1 MASKWKRKKGLE
13 PDKDVVAVDTTE
25 LSPLGHC
32 LLEQFAAG
40 ASGPS
45 IQKLALAA
53 TKTFGESP
61 ADLIDLA
68 SLGNFGRNPGN
79 CAEQLTTR
87 YCKSEAGNL
96 PRPYLLEVPVRVRSN
111 VDCAVSVVT
120 KDVAIYLPHDWFA
133 WVVSDHIS
141 EDATEVLTGLS
152 GLQKFWSEHNKS
164 DPKLKG
170 NPISKQKMEKYV
182 PFVVHGDGGA
192 FQRNDSINVLSM
204 RSLLSAANVGLS
216 QFLLFSIPKACVNK
230 SDDIE
235 EDTMHHIWRAL
246 AWSFEALFRGVH
258 PVADHQGV
266 VFALSG
272 DGVTAHI
279 LANCCFD
286 FVMKPGWV
294 GGQDVK
300 MKALFHRV
308 LQQYEELCIASENR
322 IGRLQPSNFCNPKNK
337 FGQFPSMSGIK
348 ARHLRYLVPCFREIC
363 DHEKD
368 ERKPYTVHRW
378 SCLHH
383 MEIVYQCL
391 EKASLHLDPGA
402 RRRIAS
408 SMDLC
413 LQHYTK
419 CCKLC
424 MQEGFLQWNITHKHH
439 LSCHLAAQAQYL
451 NPKFVS
457 TYTGETMVGYMA
469 SLGHA
474 CLNGTPPHLVPE
486 KVCWRFRLGM
496 WLKLLGQDFAED
508 EA

>member
-1 MASKWKRKKGLE
+1 M
-13 PDKDVVAVDTTE
+13 
-25 LSPLGHC
+25 
-32 LLEQFAAG
+32 
-40 ASGPS
+40 
-45 IQKLALAA
+45 
-53 TKTFGESP
+53 
-61 ADLIDLA
+61 
-68 SLGNFGRNPGN
+68 
-79 CAEQLTTR
+79 
-87 YCKSEAGNL
+87 
-96 PRPYLLEVPVRVRSN
+96 
-111 VDCAVSVVT
+111 DCAVSVVT

-258 PVADHQGV
+258 PVADHQGDPWPAGSARARLQGGFLCPAKLRGV

-272 DGVTAHI
+272 DGDYFQNEYKLPGSSFNDCCFSCKANKSDVPFNDFRPNADWRSTVIRHEGSCPADHLVATIPGVVGETLAYDTLHILEEGVTAHI

-424 MQEGFLQWNITHKHH
+424 MQEGFLQWNITHSPAILQPK
-439 LSCHLAAQAQYL
+439 LS
-451 NPKFVS
+451 
-457 TYTGETMVGYMA
+457 T
-469 SLGHA
+469 
-474 CLNGTPPHLVPE
+474 
-486 KVCWRFRLGM
+486 
-496 WLKLLGQDFAED
+496 
-508 EA
+508 